1 MGMICRV
8 IGHEATIPG
17 QQLIANASEIL
28 RGHVATGQAPIED
41 GHLGAQLAWM
51 NPACTDPLTEG
62 RDRIRLPA
70 SGILPNTPDMP
81 HDDRVDHLRKLA
93 KKSQGTARRNAHQ
106 EIERLLS
113 EAVLREWQLLVDARA
128 AFLSLRLSTIGLD
141 DLSKISRDRVLNG
154 LTAGHFPAR
163 QADKL
168 AIQLEVMEAGQQLS
182 DQVALEND
190 PSWRETARRA
200 GRAVAGVIA
209 VVDQPRP
216 KFKPCTIT
224 VRSNQTIVRP
234 RRDDKIK
241 LVGTNIMGIIRHID
255 TGPNG
260 GTELRIEIETG
271 VRSSATLS
279 VGVPVEVIDRGFG
292 YASIKTYNLVRERR
306 PWHFYSDSVPELQT
320 GTKPSVSPLALAQSR
335 RRP

>member
-1 MGMICRV
+1 
-8 IGHEATIPG
+8 
-17 QQLIANASEIL
+17 
-28 RGHVATGQAPIED
+28 
-41 GHLGAQLAWM
+41 
-51 NPACTDPLTEG
+51 
-62 RDRIRLPA
+62 
-70 SGILPNTPDMP
+70 
-81 HDDRVDHLRKLA
+81 
-93 KKSQGTARRNAHQ
+93 
-106 EIERLLS
+106 
-113 EAVLREWQLLVDARA
+113 
-128 AFLSLRLSTIGLD
+128 
-141 DLSKISRDRVLNG
+141 
-154 LTAGHFPAR
+154 
-163 QADKL
+163 
-168 AIQLEVMEAGQQLS
+168 
-182 DQVALEND
+182 
-190 PSWRETARRA
+190 
-200 GRAVAGVIA
+200 
-209 VVDQPRP
+209 
-216 KFKPCTIT
+216 